1 MDLAL
6 HFTVSLLLSAIFSA
20 AFGRTGLG
28 LLLGLS
34 LALGLGLTKELV
46 GVEFSN
52 QDMVANLGGALLSL
66 FIRP

>member
-6 HFTVSLLLSAIFSA
+6 HFTVSLLLSALFSA
-20 AFGRTGLG
+20 AFGRSGLG

-34 LALGLGLTKELV
+34 LALALGLVKELV
-46 GVEFSN
+46 GVEFSD
-52 QDMVANLGGALLSL
+52 QDMVVNLGGALLGL